1 MLYELTLTQNS
12 YGQALSIWV
21 IIVKSF
27 KLSNYKDY
35 LLPNSLPATK
45 VNHKRT
51 QPTNKKV

>member
-1 MLYELTLTQNS
+1 MNLHSPRTG

-27 KLSNYKDY
+27 KVSNYKDY